1 MQCTMW
7 QVLARS
13 TVTCGARGRNHRGGG
28 AGTPAMIPAD
38 QKHRNIAFPKHTMSY
53 VARRDTEHCVWVNS
67 SIPWLQNFRNDK
79 LLYSGWGKLCI

>member
-1 MQCTMW
+1 MQCTIW

-13 TVTCGARGRNHRGGG
+13 TVSWPEAAIIEEVVQG
-28 AGTPAMIPAD
+28 PPSMIPAA
-38 QKHRNIAFPKHTMSY
+38 QKQLNTAFPKLTISY
-53 VARRDTEHCVWVNS
+53 VTRRDTEQCLWVNS